1 MVRIYT
7 RTGDD
12 GTTSLGTGERV
23 EKSSLRIG
31 SYGTV
36 DELNS
41 TLGVARSIG
50 LTQEGEAVVAKVQHE
65 LFHLGCELSMGAA
78 DDASNDAPNDAPN
91 DAIDGPHVEA
101 RHVESIESAIDS
113 LSDRLPA
120 LSNFILP
127 AGAASASQLH
137 VARCVCRR
145 AERELT
151 ALRASEPVRDL
162 ALRYL
167 NRLSDLLFVLARFEN
182 SAAGVA
188 DDVWDSSA

>member
-50 LTQEGEAVVAKVQHE
+50 LTQEGEVVVAKVQHE
-65 LFHLGCELSMGAA
+65 LFHLGCELSMVAA
-78 DDASNDAPNDAPN
+78 DDTANDAV
-91 DAIDGPHVEA
+91 DGPRVEA

-113 LSDRLPA
+113 FSDRLPT

-127 AGAASASQLH
+127 AGTASASQLH